1 MDLAQELL
9 INVQCSSVLTSFAKE
24 TRALKMRSTVASYWK
39 LTTSNWEDHWSWS
52 SDNYMRSCWRTQWYS
67 MVVQHLK
74 QTGKAKKLDKWMAHE
89 FTKKKKKESFVL
101 KCHLLLFSATTTNHF
116 LIKLWCAIKSV
127 FLYDNQEWPAHCLD
141 QETPKHCQSQTC
153 TKKKGHRSLLGGLLL
168 EWSITAFWI
177 SVKPLH
183 LGSTLKNWWDALKT
197 AIPAAGI
204 GQQKVPNSSAW
215 QHPTAHCTSNT
226 PEVWQ
231 IGLKVL
237 PHSSYS
243 ADLLPTN

>member
-153 TKKKGHRSLLGGLLL
+153 TKKKVTGHCLVVCCWNDPLQLSESQWNHYIWEVCSKIDEMHWKLQYLQLALANRKGPILLHDN
-168 EWSITAFWI
+168 TQ
-177 SVKPLH
+177 LH
-183 LGSTLKNWWDALKT
+183 IA
-197 AIPAAGI
+197 
-204 GQQKVPNSSAW
+204 
-215 QHPTAHCTSNT
+215 HPTL
-226 PEVWQ
+226 Q
-231 IGLKVL
+231 KFDKLG
-237 PHSSYS
+237 
-243 ADLLPTN
+243 